1 MLSLDLPF
9 GKLEFTKTCGVILYH
24 WPGEFRPRSLSRDV

>member
-1 MLSLDLPF
+1 MGKSCLSMLSLDLPF

-24 WPGEFRPRSLSRDV
+24 